1 MTDKRMTA
9 DEAVSRIESGMTVG
23 IGGWGSRRKP
33 MALVRALLRSP
44 VKDLTVV
51 SYGGPDV
58 GLLCATGKIREV
70 VYGFVSLDSIPLE
83 PHFRTARETGA
94 VRALELD
101 EGMFLAGL
109 RAAAL
114 RLPFMPV
121 RGGIGSDVPR
131 NAPALRTVA
140 DPYGSG
146 DEVMAAPPLEL
157 DVALVHANLA
167 DPRGNAAL
175 TGPDPYFDD
184 LFCLAAKTAYVSA
197 ERVVPTAELRRQAGC
212 LHALVIHRYL
222 TTGVIEAPRGAHFT
236 ECPPQYGRDEAFQ
249 QAYARAAADPQEWA
263 AFADRFLGHPDEPSY
278 QQAVDEF
285 YAARGVR
292 AGGVR

>member
-9 DEAVSRIESGMTVG
+9 DEAVSRVEDGMTVG

-58 GLLCATGKIREV
+58 GLLCAAGKIRKV

-83 PHFRTARETGA
+83 PHFRAAREAGA
-94 VRALELD
+94 VEALELD

-121 RGGIGSDVPR
+121 RGGIGSDVRR
-131 NAPALRTVA
+131 NAPFLRTVA

-167 DPRGNAAL
+167 DARGNAAL
-175 TGPDPYFDD
+175 TGPDQFFDD
-184 LFCLAAKTAYVSA
+184 LFCLAARTAYVSA
-197 ERVVPTAELRRQAGC
+197 ERLVPTADLRQEAGC
-212 LHALVIHRYL
+212 LHSLVIHRHL

-236 ECPPQYGRDEAFQ
+236 ECPPEYGRDEAFQ
-249 QAYARAAADPQEWA
+249 QAYARAAADPESWA
-263 AFADRFLGHPDEPSY
+263 VFADRFLSHPDEPSY

-285 YAARGVR
+285 RAATREH
-292 AGGVR
+292 AGGAR

>member
-1 MTDKRMTA
+1 MTEKRMTA
-9 DEAVSRIESGMTVG
+9 DEAVSRIEDGMTVG
-23 IGGWGSRRKP
+23 VGGWGSRRKP

-58 GLLCATGKIREV
+58 GLLCAAGKVRKA

-83 PHFRTARETGA
+83 PHFRAARESGA
-94 VRALELD
+94 VQALELD

-131 NAPALRTVA
+131 NAPFLRTVT

-175 TGPDPYFDD
+175 TGPDQYFDD
-184 LFCLAAKTAYVSA
+184 LFCLAAKTSYVSA
-197 ERVVPTAELRRQAGC
+197 ERVLPTADLRRAAGC
-212 LHALVIHRYL
+212 LHALVVHRYL
-222 TTGVIEAPRGAHFT
+222 TAGVVEAPRGAHFT

-249 QAYARAAADPQEWA
+249 QAYARAAADPREWA
-263 AFADRFLGHPDEPSY
+263 AFADRFLDQPDEASY

-285 YAARGVR
+285 HAARADR
-292 AGGVR
+292 AGGAR